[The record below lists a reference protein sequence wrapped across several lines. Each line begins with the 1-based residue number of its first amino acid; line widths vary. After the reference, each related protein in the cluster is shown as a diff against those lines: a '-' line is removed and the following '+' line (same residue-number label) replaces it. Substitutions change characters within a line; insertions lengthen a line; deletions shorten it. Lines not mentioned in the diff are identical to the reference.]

1 MVENDLFKTI
11 LSKAMALCANHEY
24 CSAEIRSRLNSWSVD
39 SNDTEKIMSY
49 LIKERFIDD
58 SRYTSAFVK
67 DKFRQNKWGK
77 VKISA
82 HLRSKSLGDDLIRSA
97 LDEIDDEAY
106 IDMIREVI
114 NDHRRLVKA
123 KNQYDMKGKLL
134 RFALSRGYESHLV
147 YDILNE
153 SDQ

>member
-1 MVENDLFKTI
+1 
-11 LSKAMALCANHEY
+11 
-24 CSAEIRSRLNSWSVD
+24 
-39 SNDTEKIMSY
+39 MSY

-58 SRYTSAFVK
+58 SRYASAFVK